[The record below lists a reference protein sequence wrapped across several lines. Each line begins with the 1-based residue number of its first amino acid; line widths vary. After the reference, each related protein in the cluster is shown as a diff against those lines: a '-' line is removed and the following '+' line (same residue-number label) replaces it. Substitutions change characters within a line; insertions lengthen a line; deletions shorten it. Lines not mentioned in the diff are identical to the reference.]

1 MDLNKLKPT
10 RAEEG
15 AVMEVVDPNTEE
27 VIDGMTITLLGQD
40 SSVFKNL
47 KRRKQNAM
55 LARMA
60 KGKKAAMLDADSLEK
75 DSIEEIVALTV
86 DWKGFELD
94 GKKLPF
100 NEENARMVY
109 EGWEWLLQQA
119 QEFVSNRSNFF

>member
-1 MDLNKLKPT
+1 MDLNNLKPT

-15 AVMEVVDPNTEE
+15 AVMEVLHPDTEE
-27 VIDGMTITLLGQD
+27 VIEGMTITLLGQD

-55 LARMA
+55 LTRMS
-60 KGKKAAMLDADSLEK
+60 KGKKAVSMDADTLER
-75 DSIEEIVALTV
+75 DALDEVVALTV

-94 GKKLPF
+94 GKKLSF

-109 EGWEWLLQQA
+109 SEHEWLMQQA
-119 QEFVSNRSNFF
+119 QEFVANRSNFF

>member
-1 MDLNKLKPT
+1 MDLNNLKPT

-55 LARMA
+55 LSRMA
-60 KGKKAAMLDADSLEK
+60 KGKKAAILDADTLEK
-75 DSIEEIVALTV
+75 DAIEEIVALTV
-86 DWKGFELD
+86 GWEGFELD

-100 NEENARMVY
+100 NKENARMVY
-109 EGWEWLLQQA
+109 EGWDWLLQQA

>member
-60 KGKKAAMLDADSLEK
+60 KGKKATMLDADSLEK
-75 DSIEEIVALTV
+75 DAIDEIVALTV